1 MKIGFFTEGGYKGG
15 IARDNPN
22 MRTDLAW
29 IHAMNATHHPWPELA
44 EIPNDT
50 YDIGIIIIP
59 KQNKDMLRQFPLV
72 DQMKRVCNKIAVMQE
87 STYYYWQDGEIADQV
102 WYYNTLMQMDVI
114 LCHNELDKKYYEG
127 LTGIRCEYLRT
138 LMITD
143 NVEVKDEKTDSC
155 MLGGNFVSIYRG
167 FDDYIVGK
175 EVTQNLSAPTTG
187 RMKHEETQLDIN
199 HVPWVN
205 WVDWMKELSGHKYAV
220 HLGEAGAGTFNLNCA
235 YLGIP
240 CIGYDTFDTQ
250 KLCHPMT
257 TVSVGQLREARL
269 LINKLSMDKDFY
281 EECSM
286 KAQMNFDEYFHEDV
300 WKKETFK
307 LFEEIINENN

>member
-1 MKIGFFTEGGYKGG
+1 
-15 IARDNPN
+15 
-22 MRTDLAW
+22 
-29 IHAMNATHHPWPELA
+29 
-44 EIPNDT
+44 
-50 YDIGIIIIP
+50 
-59 KQNKDMLRQFPLV
+59 
-72 DQMKRVCNKIAVMQE
+72 
-87 STYYYWQDGEIADQV
+87 
-102 WYYNTLMQMDVI
+102 
-114 LCHNELDKKYYEG
+114 
-127 LTGIRCEYLRT
+127 
-138 LMITD
+138 
-143 NVEVKDEKTDSC
+143 